1 MSKYENKLPKYCYG
15 VNLSEKKVIILK
27 KNESGYYLAEW
38 GPFNTI
44 EEAKSIADKYNER
57 LGVTKAQAS
66 AMSVGSMFGWDVPG
80 ANPDNYDA
88 DGRPIKI
95 KKETKKE

>member
-1 MSKYENKLPKYCYG
+1 MSKYEEKLPEHCYG
-15 VNLSEKKVIILK
+15 VNLSARTLIIIK
-27 KNESGYYLAEW
+27 KNESGYYRTNSA
-38 GPFNTI
+38 PCNTI
-44 EEAKSIADKYNER
+44 EEAQSIADEYNDR

-88 DGRPIKI
+88 DGIPIKI